1 MRLIN
6 LFLFA
11 AILVVG
17 NNPANAARTEGT
29 SQEMRVMRL
38 DGSVIPQEEAA
49 RLLDDANE
57 LASRSSDRGVQLA
70 CNGFLG
76 NGGPARPCPVGPG
89 GGGVIIVPVPV
100 VPVVP
105 YAPGWAPGGWRPGFN
120 GAPNGANTCRNG
132 IYFRTYAVSDLILGE
147 SCRIPMPGGR
157 FIWGIATYE

>member
-11 AILVVG
+11 TILVVG

-105 YAPGWAPGGWRPGFN
+105 YVPGWAPGWRPGFN
-120 GAPNGANTCRNG
+120 DAPNGANTCRNG
-132 IYFRTYAVSDLILGE
+132 IYFRTYAVSDLFLGE
-147 SCRIPMPGGR
+147 RCCFNSPIGRICGR
-157 FIWGIATYE
+157 ATLE